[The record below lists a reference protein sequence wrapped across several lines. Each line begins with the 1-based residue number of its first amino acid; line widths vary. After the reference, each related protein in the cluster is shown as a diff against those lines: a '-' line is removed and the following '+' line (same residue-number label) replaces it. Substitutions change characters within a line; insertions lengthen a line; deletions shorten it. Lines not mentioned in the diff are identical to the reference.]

1 MTKKEQKYIIAI
13 DGGVATGK
21 STIAKAVAKE
31 LNFVYINTGDMY
43 RAVTLYFVQNNIEIT
58 DENIVS
64 NINDIKITFRLE
76 NNNVI
81 TILNGEDVTEKL
93 HSANISKLV
102 PLVAK
107 VKIVREKM
115 VELQREFAKNNS
127 IVMDGRDIASV
138 VFPNATLKIF
148 LTASLDERA
157 RRRKLDLEKRGE
169 YIDIDIDILKNDILK
184 RDKIDMEREESP
196 LIKVE
201 DAVVIDTT
209 GHNISDD
216 VNTIT
221 ELLKRRTEI

>member
-76 NNNVI
+76 NSNVI

-169 YIDIDIDILKNDILK
+169 YIDIDILKNDILK

>member
-76 NNNVI
+76 DNNVI

-169 YIDIDIDILKNDILK
+169 YIDIDILKNDILK

>member
-169 YIDIDIDILKNDILK
+169 YIDIDILKNDILK

-201 DAVVIDTT
+201 DAVVTDTT

-216 VNTIT
+216 VNTRT

>member
-169 YIDIDIDILKNDILK
+169 YIDIDILKNDILK
-184 RDKIDMEREESP
+184 RDKIDMERKESP

>member
-157 RRRKLDLEKRGE
+157 RRRRLDLEKRGE
-169 YIDIDIDILKNDILK
+169 YIDIDILKNDILK

>member
-169 YIDIDIDILKNDILK
+169 SIDIDILKNDILK

>member
-21 STIAKAVAKE
+21 STIDKTVAKE

-169 YIDIDIDILKNDILK
+169 YIDIDILKNDILK

>member
-169 YIDIDIDILKNDILK
+169 YIDIDILKNDILK
-184 RDKIDMEREESP
+184 RDEIDMEREESP

>member
-58 DENIVS
+58 GENIVS

-169 YIDIDIDILKNDILK
+169 YIDIDILKNDILK

>member
-157 RRRKLDLEKRGE
+157 RRRKLDLEK
-169 YIDIDIDILKNDILK
+169 
-184 RDKIDMEREESP
+184 
-196 LIKVE
+196 
-201 DAVVIDTT
+201 
-209 GHNISDD
+209 
-216 VNTIT
+216 
-221 ELLKRRTEI
+221 KRRIYRYRYIKK

>member
-81 TILNGEDVTEKL
+81 TILNGKDVTEKL

-169 YIDIDIDILKNDILK
+169 YIDIDILKNDILK
-184 RDKIDMEREESP
+184 RDKIDMERKESP

>member
-93 HSANISKLV
+93 HSENISKLV

-169 YIDIDIDILKNDILK
+169 YIDIDILKNDILK